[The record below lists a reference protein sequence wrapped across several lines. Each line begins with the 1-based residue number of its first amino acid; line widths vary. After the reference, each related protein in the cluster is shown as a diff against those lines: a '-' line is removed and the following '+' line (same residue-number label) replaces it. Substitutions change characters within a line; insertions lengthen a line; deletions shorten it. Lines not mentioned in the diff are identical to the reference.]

1 MSYKAVKDAMENGA
15 LPEMLCGTCPWD
27 RYCIT
32 PPTMSSAEVK
42 ALQTEAEEKDRAE
55 TEAARLRGEEPKMPM
70 GSLMTAMV
78 FAGKDEQAT
87 LCPVFS
93 ARLRSSQGRVI
104 ADGFKTQMTNWDDE
118 AV

>member
-15 LPEMLCGTCPWD
+15 PPEMLCRTCPWD

-32 PPTMSSAEVK
+32 PPAMTTAEVN
-42 ALQTEAEEKDRAE
+42 ALQAKAEAKDKAE
-55 TEAARLRGEEPKMPM
+55 MEAARIRGEEPNLPM
-70 GSLMTAMV
+70 GTLMTAMI

-93 ARLRSSQGRVI
+93 ARLRSSQGRQI
-104 ADGFKTQMTNWDDE
+104 ADGFKTTMTNWDDD

>member
-1 MSYKAVKDAMENGA
+1 MSYNAVKEALAKGA
-15 LPEMLCGTCPWD
+15 PPEMLCGTCPWD
-27 RYCIT
+27 RHCIT
-32 PPTMSSAEVK
+32 PPSMTSAEVQQLQAK
-42 ALQTEAEEKDRAE
+42 AKAKDEAEM
-55 TEAARLRGEEPKMPM
+55 EAARMRGETPSMPM
-70 GSLMTAMV
+70 GTLMTALV

-104 ADGFKTQMTNWDDE
+104 TDGFKTQMTNWDDE